1 MLLLK
6 IPFYDLFI
14 TSRTVF
20 TIDKRKDFPCNVRC
34 QIHWIDQVLIE
45 SVVLDICK
53 TCVCACLCVCVCVRA
68 CVCVC
73 MCARVCACVC
83 VCMCVCVCVC
93 LSFLKC
99 LSSSSSIEQVDG
111 RVVGWSG
118 VV

>member
-14 TSRTVF
+14 TSRTSF

-53 TCVCACLCVCVCVRA
+53 T
-68 CVCVC
+68 
-73 MCARVCACVC
+73 
-83 VCMCVCVCVC
+83 
-93 LSFLKC
+93 FLKC
-99 LSSSSSIEQVDG
+99 LSSVSIEQVDG